1 MKRTNRSSRISKDK
15 TKYTIM
21 ADPEGEAAFFNNAM
35 GSAVAEDFTLTEAK
49 VDIDN
54 FINKFG
60 QDKYDLF
67 IKAKD
72 RLKNNK
78 ISTDITW
85 HTKNTSPE
93 ELDNMLQAVNA
104 KTGGNKDLSKVDFSK
119 SQIPGKY
126 KYYGRMGNYDVY
138 EPLDYISSMALGVN
152 TGWCTTGRYGH
163 YGEPGMVPS
172 KKEADRHFN
181 EYTGRGIKLIYL
193 LNPSTHYGEIAVAV
207 YPKIIEL
214 EKTIKEKD
222 KVILLRSTNFE
233 IFNAEDENDYS
244 LVKKLPNGFIDK
256 FDLEIDY
263 ETLTDLKNIK
273 KVFSKDVEKITLLSV
288 EEAEKVS
295 EENLECDCSWWLR
308 SPGIYSYYATYVN
321 GSFINDYYGDF
332 VDIDDGAVRP
342 ALIINQKSEPYENI
356 KVFDRYWTYIGNN
369 LYLLANFEKP
379 LTEMAF
385 NSNRDK
391 GNDYETSDIKKWL
404 DNWLQEQKSKYKNE
418 SLRNNM
424 KNTFKFKLVESIDEK
439 VKLHYDDLLYEIA
452 VDFDKD
458 TNAYSY
464 EEKHNPFDY
473 EVDKE
478 KVIDV
483 LYDICIGKK
492 EFDNYSEEEIEDH
505 IRNNFNNVLKTY
517 YTDVLNEFEDDAK
530 QKAEYDYYEEQEN
543 VYYDSLEEDKNNT
556 TQKDKSR
563 EFSVF
568 GDIKTGLEQAIDYE
582 KANHK
587 KLNSSVEK
595 LDVVHLSDIVKT
607 IDFFVIYDDIKDA
620 HLQSEFD
627 DDIEEEYDE
636 SDAMLFSQMSDEQLL
651 ELSKDTLNGITDF
664 ETLDRLSKLD
674 KSKLTADQL
683 KILQNHFRNKIVI
696 NKEDIEK
703 LIDVFKQCNNIE
715 KANYFKTIRFMKKNN
730 LSDEDCLDIIH
741 NLKSSDYYANT
752 RSIDLDYLGN
762 NLIIFEPKDVEL
774 KDGRHLSNIV
784 IYVKLDID
792 KTTNDTIAMIS
803 MHDTDKQNKLPYA

>member
-1 MKRTNRSSRISKDK
+1 MKKTNRSSRINK
-15 TKYTIM
+15 TKYTFM
-21 ADPEGEAAFFNNAM
+21 ADPEGEATFFNNAM

-60 QDKYDLF
+60 QDRYDLF

-104 KTGGNKDLSKVDFSK
+104 KTGGNKDLSKADFSK

-163 YGEPGMVPS
+163 YGEPGMIPS
-172 KKEADRHFN
+172 EKDAKTHFD

-207 YPKIIEL
+207 YPETLDVEETIIG
-214 EKTIKEKD
+214 KD
-222 KVILLRSTNFE
+222 KVILLHSTNFE
-233 IFNAEDENDYS
+233 IFNAKDENDYY
-244 LVKKLPNGFIDK
+244 LIKKLPNGFIDK
-256 FDLEIDY
+256 FDLKFEF
-263 ETLTDLKNIK
+263 ETLKEFKNIK
-273 KVFSKDVEKITLLSV
+273 EISSKEVEKITLLSA

-295 EENLECDCSWWLR
+295 EENLVYNYWWWLR
-308 SPGIYSYYATYVN
+308 SPGYYPNTTAGIYEFDDLV
-321 GSFINDYYGDF
+321 DYHSGY
-332 VDIDDGAVRP
+332 IRYEDGAVRP
-342 ALIINQKSEPYENI
+342 ALIINQKTKLYENI
-356 KVFDRYWTYIGNN
+356 KVFDKYWTYIGNN
-369 LYLLANFEKP
+369 LYLLASFEKP
-379 LTEMAF
+379 LTTMAF
-385 NSNRDK
+385 NSDESK
-391 GNDYETSDIKKWL
+391 GNDYETSDVKKFL
-404 DNWLQEQKSKYKNE
+404 DNWLKEQKSKYKNE

-424 KNTFKFKLVESIDEK
+424 KNTHNIINENYTTHRINTKSHYANSPFFWDVYDFANDNDIDVEYKEGKDSDGNYHLTKFELYGTEEAFNKLFDKFKDLKKYARRIANESKKNTFKFKLVESIDEK

-517 YTDVLNEFEDDAK
+517 YTDVLNEFEEDAK

-556 TQKDKSR
+556 TQKDKSK

-568 GDIKTGLEQAIDYE
+568 EDIKTGLEQAIDYE
-582 KANHK
+582 KAN
-587 KLNSSVEK
+587 
-595 LDVVHLSDIVKT
+595 
-607 IDFFVIYDDIKDA
+607 
-620 HLQSEFD
+620 
-627 DDIEEEYDE
+627 
-636 SDAMLFSQMSDEQLL
+636 
-651 ELSKDTLNGITDF
+651 
-664 ETLDRLSKLD
+664 
-674 KSKLTADQL
+674 
-683 KILQNHFRNKIVI
+683 
-696 NKEDIEK
+696 
-703 LIDVFKQCNNIE
+703 
-715 KANYFKTIRFMKKNN
+715 
-730 LSDEDCLDIIH
+730 
-741 NLKSSDYYANT
+741 
-752 RSIDLDYLGN
+752 
-762 NLIIFEPKDVEL
+762 
-774 KDGRHLSNIV
+774 
-784 IYVKLDID
+784 
-792 KTTNDTIAMIS
+792 
-803 MHDTDKQNKLPYA
+803 